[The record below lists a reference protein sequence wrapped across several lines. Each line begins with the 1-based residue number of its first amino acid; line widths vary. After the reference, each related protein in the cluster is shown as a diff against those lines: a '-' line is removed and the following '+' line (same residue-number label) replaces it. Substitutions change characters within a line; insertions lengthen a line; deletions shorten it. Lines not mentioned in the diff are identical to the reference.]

1 MIDYE
6 AMERLPIY
14 AATDVKVY
22 EPQKKKPLRM
32 ELDDKAHNIWK
43 KHGITL
49 MGSLALMIWTVL
61 TCCITGVI
69 VRNNTTLEVT
79 ERVTAEMRQNFSA
92 YLAEQEEAASRERFL
107 TGEASR
113 EAAIKADA
121 VLLARVGQGVI
132 NTYKGSADLEDARKV
147 MLCAVCR
154 VYSGGEF
161 ASVRSIEDAVKDP
174 DKKWWGSPESYTQDV
189 YAVALEVSALYH
201 NDEPMPCQSDMV
213 YAGWTGSEIVLRNQ
227 WTANASARYY

>member
-6 AMERLPIY
+6 AMKRLPIY

-32 ELDDKAHNIWK
+32 ELDDKAHSIWK

-79 ERVTAEMRQNFSA
+79 ERVTAEMRQNFSV

-107 TGEASR
+107 SGEASR
-113 EAAIKADA
+113 EAAIKSDA
-121 VLLARVGQGVI
+121 VLLAKVGQGVL
-132 NTYKGSADLEDARKV
+132 NTYKAADMQDAEKV
-147 MLCAVCR
+147 MICVLCR
-154 VYSGGEF
+154 VHSGGEF
-161 ASVRSIEDAVKDP
+161 ANIRSIDDAVNQAGQ
-174 DKKWWGSPESYTQDV
+174 WWGYSEDMSYTEDV
-189 YAVALEVSALYH
+189 FKAALKVSGIFH
-201 NDEPMPCQSDMV
+201 NAEPMPCQSDMV